1 MPFNESVMLLIV
13 LLLGLL
19 ESGMDET
26 DLLAEMTEV
35 KSESVPSGGPRPL
48 NESSAH
54 SLTGI
59 LEFKIPPV
67 NPGY

>member
-13 LLLGLL
+13 LLLGLF

-26 DLLAEMTEV
+26 DLLAETMEE

-48 NESSAH
+48 NEPSAH